1 MSLSEFDGAALA
13 AKETAAEAQNREL
26 CGRNLILDMT
36 RGKPAPDQLD
46 LSNGLLAA
54 VTPDDHLGKDDE
66 DYRNYGT
73 GTGIPEAKRLFAD
86 FLDVAP
92 DVIVIG
98 GNSSLNQMYDFVAG
112 AVLHGVPGLDRP
124 WGQETPPK
132 FICPVPGYDRHFPVC
147 EKLGYEI
154 VTVDMQDNGPDMD
167 AVEALVADDPA
178 IWCVAKYSNPTGAVY
193 ADAVI
198 DRLATMTTAAP
209 DFRIIWD
216 NAYAEHHL
224 SAGPAKIKNIL
235 DACRA
240 AGHSDRPVLFGS
252 TSKISYAGSGVA
264 VWGGYFVSVDVLD
277 GCATEIVR
285 LAGEAGVKL
294 TPAGATFPK
303 GEDPHD
309 RNILLAPTT
318 PALDEVQLSME
329 VFFAYVELV
338 CKRKLRSA
346 GT

>member
-13 AKETAAEAQNREL
+13 AKETAAEAQYREL
-26 CGRNLILDMT
+26 CERNLILEMT
-36 RGKPAPDQLD
+36 RGKQAPDQFD

-132 FICPVPGYDRHFPVC
+132 LIGPVPGYDRHFPVC

-167 AVEALVADDPA
+167 AVEALVAHDPAMKA
-178 IWCVAKYSNPTGAVY
+178 IWCVAKYSNLVGAVY

-209 DFRIIWD
+209 DFRIIRD

-224 SAGPAKIKNIL
+224 NAGPAKIKNIL
-235 DACRA
+235 EACRA

-252 TSKISYAGSGVA
+252 TPKIFYAGAGVA
-264 VWGGYFVSVDVLD
+264 VLGGYFVSVAVLD
-277 GCATEIVR
+277 GCATEIVHI
-285 LAGEAGVKL
+285 AGEVGV
-294 TPAGATFPK
+294 
-303 GEDPHD
+303 
-309 RNILLAPTT
+309 
-318 PALDEVQLSME
+318 
-329 VFFAYVELV
+329 
-338 CKRKLRSA
+338 
-346 GT
+346 

>member
-1 MSLSEFDGAALA
+1 
-13 AKETAAEAQNREL
+13 
-26 CGRNLILDMT
+26 
-36 RGKPAPDQLD
+36 
-46 LSNGLLAA
+46 
-54 VTPDDHLGKDDE
+54 
-66 DYRNYGT
+66 
-73 GTGIPEAKRLFAD
+73 
-86 FLDVAP
+86 
-92 DVIVIG
+92 
-98 GNSSLNQMYDFVAG
+98 
-112 AVLHGVPGLDRP
+112 
-124 WGQETPPK
+124 
-132 FICPVPGYDRHFPVC
+132 
-147 EKLGYEI
+147 
-154 VTVDMQDNGPDMD
+154 
-167 AVEALVADDPA
+167 A
-178 IWCVAKYSNPTGAVY
+178 IWCVPKYSNPTGAVY

-209 DFRIIWD
+209 DFRIIRD
-216 NAYAEHHL
+216 NAYAEYHL
-224 SAGPAKIKNIL
+224 NAGPAKIKNIL
-235 DACRA
+235 EAYRA

-309 RNILLAPTT
+309 RNTLLARTT